1 MSEIASLERTLWGI
15 SFFLSGALV
24 FLIFHRRNHKVYP
37 FFTTYVVLTFLQN
50 IVLYES
56 YRVWGFYSQAS
67 VWVAWGSQTL
77 VTTAR
82 ALAVAEVCYRVL
94 AGYWGV
100 WRMALRLLLAGAAL
114 VFLYS
119 WAASSGSWQF
129 AILNLDRALE
139 LMMASV
145 IVILVVFARCYEM
158 TLESPAREL
167 GIGLFLYSSFRVLN
181 DSMWGRWLDHY
192 TALWGLLGTLTFLAS
207 LLVWTWALSVTL
219 QPKTAEPEL
228 LSGDLYRSLSPAIN
242 ARLKSLN
249 EQLGHFW
256 SAGGE
261 KT

>member
-1 MSEIASLERTLWGI
+1 MPEIASLERSLWGI
-15 SFFLSGALV
+15 SFFLNGALV

-37 FFTTYVVLTFLQN
+37 FFTTYVLLTFVQN

-67 VWVAWGSQTL
+67 VRVAWGSQTL
-77 VTTAR
+77 VTAAR

-94 AGYWGV
+94 AGYRGV
-100 WRMALRLLLAGAAL
+100 WRLALRLLVGAAAL
-114 VFLYS
+114 VFFYS
-119 WAASSGSWQF
+119 WAVSRGWQ
-129 AILNLDRALE
+129 AVLNLDRALE

-145 IVILVVFARCYEM
+145 IVLLVVFARSYEM

-207 LLVWTWALSVTL
+207 LIVWMWALRATL
-219 QPKTAEPEL
+219 QANTAQPEL

-242 ARLKSLN
+242 TRLRSLN

-256 SAGGE
+256 SADGE